1 MNDYILVDAQFF
13 FAPLDDTEPLG
24 KAISISF
31 LDKYPTFN
39 HKEEILKNFESKGL
53 VLLDYQI
60 TYRPVTANDNVDFFN
75 PTKH

>member
-39 HKEEILKNFESKGL
+39 HKKEILENFESKGL
-53 VLLDYQI
+53 ILLDYQI
-60 TYRPVTANDNVDFFN
+60 TYRPVTANDDVNFYN